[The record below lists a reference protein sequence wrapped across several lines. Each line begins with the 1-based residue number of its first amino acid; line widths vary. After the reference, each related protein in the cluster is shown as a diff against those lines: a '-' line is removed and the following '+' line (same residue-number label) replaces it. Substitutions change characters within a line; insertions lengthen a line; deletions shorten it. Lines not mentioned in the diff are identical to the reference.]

1 MSRMGFC
8 PKFGA
13 VYCILTKIIR
23 IIVFDNQNAK
33 VKIIESWMGFL
44 SECTTVQSV
53 DEMCRYM
60 KGCVQQWCHGGRRTE
75 GLESCDKMWQ
85 WGRKEK
91 ISLWYHI
98 QLWQKKNMLI
108 LSKIVYKREY
118 NHTENSFKNHI
129 YYHVT

>member
-60 KGCVQQWCHGGRRTE
+60 KGCVQQWCHGGRPAGKWTE
-75 GLESCDKMWQ
+75 GLDSCDKMWQ
-85 WGRKEK
+85 RGGRKKFHYDVTYNFDK
-91 ISLWYHI
+91 IKHFISIKTLKNVPMICW
-98 QLWQKKNMLI
+98 KKI
-108 LSKIVYKREY
+108 LCTFS
-118 NHTENSFKNHI
+118 
-129 YYHVT
+129 